1 MKMFRFSPFFF
12 ILILWFTS
20 AASADDDPKVGMH
33 SVIITEAVRL
43 GQPERAQWEVVD
55 DLRVTALYVTL
66 QETSVCLL
74 SYDLCEITRDEVL
87 LLKRAVAEELKIE
100 RDCIHIFC
108 THNHSSSGVG
118 GHDMDYL
125 TARSRQVAALAR
137 ESAVESPEIDFL
149 RVDTGSKY
157 NINRRTRHG
166 DLGTWCL
173 MQSRDCTDDGDRV
186 DGTEWVRQK
195 MIRYGATPEDV
206 AAIKGPFVADRKND
220 PFLDLVLFRKADGR
234 YAGGFVRF
242 TAHPVVCSAGYW
254 RRNIGRDYPGVLCDC
269 LSREFDCP
277 ILFLQGPC
285 GDHRSRHQDVGLEER
300 DRVAK
305 GLANE
310 LIKQRGEAK
319 KFRFQRLKNTVMTV
333 PCAVR
338 PDFPASI
345 QDGQKEVARL
355 RQRLDSLK
363 QDQDSLKKRKEI
375 TERMAFYGN
384 AMQVLKGL
392 SYLLP
397 GEAARKSADFEI
409 SDVEF
414 GDIHLLN
421 FPGELFS
428 TVCSGLYTTAEGPVV
443 VTSFADGVSGY
454 LLPIDDFKQGGYEW
468 TWALFTPESMTQMR
482 RTALKILRQH

>member
-1 MKMFRFSPFFF
+1 MKIFQVSSFVF
-12 ILILWFTS
+12 ILILWFTPTVS
-20 AASADDDPKVGMH
+20 ANDEPKVGVR
-33 SVIITEAVRL
+33 SAIITEAVRL

-55 DLRVTALYVTL
+55 DLRVTALYAEW
-66 QETSVCLL
+66 QGECVCLL
-74 SYDLCEITRDEVL
+74 AYDLCEITRDEVF
-87 LLKRAVAEELKIE
+87 LLKRTVAEELEIE
-100 RDCIHIFC
+100 RDGVHIFC

-125 TARSRQVAALAR
+125 VTKSRQAAGLAR
-137 ESAVESPEIDFL
+137 ESAVKSPEIDFL
-149 RVDTGSKY
+149 RVDTGYEY

-173 MQSRDCTDDGDRV
+173 MQSRDCTDDGNQV
-186 DGTEWVRQK
+186 DGTEWVRKK
-195 MIRYGATPEDV
+195 MIRYGATGEEV
-206 AAIKGPFVADRKND
+206 AGIKGPFVADREND
-220 PFLDLVLFRKADGR
+220 PFLDLVLFRKADSG
-234 YAGGFVRF
+234 YACGMVRF

-269 LSREFDCP
+269 LSREFGCP

-285 GDHRSRHQDVGLEER
+285 GDHRSRHRDVGLEER
-300 DRVAK
+300 DRIAK

-310 LIKQRGEAK
+310 LIKQRGAAK
-319 KFRFQRLKNTVMTV
+319 KFRFHRLKNTVMTV

-338 PDFPASI
+338 PDFPVSI
-345 QDGQKEVARL
+345 QNAQKEIARL

-363 QDQDSLKKRKEI
+363 QDRDSLIKRKDI
-375 TERMAFYGN
+375 TERTAFYGN
-384 AMQVLKGL
+384 AMQVLQGL

-409 SDVEF
+409 SSVEF

-428 TVCSGLYTTAEGPVV
+428 TVCSGLHTTAEGPVV

-454 LLPIDDFKQGGYEW
+454 LLPVEDFKQGGYEW
-468 TWALFTPESMTQMR
+468 TWALFTPESVAQMR